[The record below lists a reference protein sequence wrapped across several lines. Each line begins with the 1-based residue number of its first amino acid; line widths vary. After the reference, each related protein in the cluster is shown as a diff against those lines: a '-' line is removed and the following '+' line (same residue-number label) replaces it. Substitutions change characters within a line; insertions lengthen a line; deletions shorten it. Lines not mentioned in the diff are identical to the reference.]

1 MTSNFS
7 KQKNEYDEEIK
18 NLFEKVKILEQSL
31 KTEKELIES
40 KTEQIEKF
48 LKLNKELSDLVTQN
62 KNSYNSEKK
71 QTERLLAELEVQKS
85 ENSELILKFQQD
97 LNHTSSI
104 NQLKIDELLQKNND
118 LKQNIE
124 KIKQLMC
131 SPEPVAEGK

>member
-85 ENSELILKFQQD
+85 ENSARQVLWQRRAIFRPIYPTSGLKTLFSVH
-97 LNHTSSI
+97 LTN
-104 NQLKIDELLQKNND
+104 KKKN
-118 LKQNIE
+118 
-124 KIKQLMC
+124 
-131 SPEPVAEGK
+131 

>member
-1 MTSNFS
+1 LTSNFS

-62 KNSYNSEKK
+62 KNSYNSEKNK
-71 QTERLLAELEVQKS
+71 QKG
-85 ENSELILKFQQD
+85 F
-97 LNHTSSI
+97 
-104 NQLKIDELLQKNND
+104 
-118 LKQNIE
+118 
-124 KIKQLMC
+124 
-131 SPEPVAEGK
+131 